1 MCTQVAMWPVSAPSF
16 PKSNISPQN
25 YSGLPLPQ
33 RKPQFRGTYTE
44 QECQR
49 QAKWSF
55 LYKKQSFFLGFTAVL
70 FFNYL
75 FPSVMDLCHFP
86 WEVVFFWF
94 TVLVGMR
101 WGAVWTFLS
110 RLPLLHR
117 WGPAS
122 WEVYA
127 SWVSKDRQWL
137 QGGPVGSVIPCWMNL
152 DQAHVLC
159 ISCDHGA
166 SGVPGISDGSD
177 PISNRPQKF
186 EVFSSPVFSDHSTW
200 LYFSLGKN

>member
-1 MCTQVAMWPVSAPSF
+1 M
-16 PKSNISPQN
+16 
-25 YSGLPLPQ
+25 
-33 RKPQFRGTYTE
+33 YTE

-101 WGAVWTFLS
+101 WGHSLNLPITVALAPQMGSCQLGGIRILS
-110 RLPLLHR
+110 
-117 WGPAS
+117 
-122 WEVYA
+122 
-127 SWVSKDRQWL
+127 K
-137 QGGPVGSVIPCWMNL
+137 
-152 DQAHVLC
+152 
-159 ISCDHGA
+159 
-166 SGVPGISDGSD
+166 
-177 PISNRPQKF
+177 
-186 EVFSSPVFSDHSTW
+186 
-200 LYFSLGKN
+200 